1 MYFFRNGNS
10 APRKVRTVAEQ
21 HEAARIWWK
30 RKLENKTVDNEELV
44 IRSFGCQ
51 AKCEEWVYGKI
62 SIYECS
68 PSKAT
73 VSNATTNSNE
83 KNGQNM

>member
-1 MYFFRNGNS
+1 MYSFRNVN
-10 APRKVRTVAEQ
+10 AVPKKVLTVAEQ

-30 RKLENKTVDNEELV
+30 TKLENKTVDNEELV
-44 IRSFGCQ
+44 IRSFGCR

-62 SIYECS
+62 SIYELS

-73 VSNATTNSNE
+73 VSNATTNSNQ